1 MATEPQGFIRRNH
14 EGGTA
19 DPTLRRHLDLL
30 EKCLVSTLLKYK
42 IHLISASLEVR
53 YIESK

>member
-1 MATEPQGFIRRNH
+1 MPTEPQGFIRRNH

-19 DPTLRRHLDLL
+19 DTTLRRHSDLL
-30 EKCLVSTLLKYK
+30 EKCFVSTLLKYE